1 MRSLTGRALGAVA
14 ALLAIAS
21 AQAADTVPQAAA
33 PTSDARADG
42 AKAKDDA
49 KDGAKAGTKTEA
61 GASDDSDSH
70 TAADRAAEKAAN
82 EPNVKRT
89 VIDDS
94 SARIEELRVRGQLQ
108 KVTVHPK
115 DGAPGY
121 EIIITSGSPEQAFSA
136 GQAGSRGSSGKRVW
150 NLLQF

>member
-1 MRSLTGRALGAVA
+1 MRLRTGRALVAVA
-14 ALLAIAS
+14 TLLAAAS
-21 AQAADTVPQAAA
+21 VQAADAVAPGAAATAEAKAGDTGAKAAAKAAA
-33 PTSDARADG
+33 PA
-42 AKAKDDA
+42 DA
-49 KDGAKAGTKTEA
+49 KS
-61 GASDDSDSH
+61 SDDSDTH
-70 TAADRAAEKAAN
+70 TAADRAADKAAN

-150 NLLQF
+150 NLFQF